1 MKTRNILLNEISEIL
16 DLKLIGRNYNI
27 NGLNLCNK
35 NSVHDSII
43 SYITSNK
50 YIKYIRQNPL
60 VKAVIL
66 TQDMYDLMKEEFE
79 DLSFFITD
87 YPEEIFYDLHSYLCN
102 LDTFYEQF
110 NFEKIIGNNCSI
122 HGSAILEEGIE
133 IGNNVRIG
141 QNTVIKKGSII
152 EDNVTIGCG
161 SIIGS
166 EGFQLISD
174 HLGNNKLIK
183 HVGGCHIRKNV
194 SIGDNTT
201 ICNSLF
207 ENTTVIGYNT
217 KIDNLVHVAHNC
229 IIGYNC
235 VLTAGVILSGSTF
248 IGNNVWI
255 APNATISNHVT
266 LEDNTFIGIGSVVLK
281 KIKERSRVF
290 GNPAK
295 EI

>member
-1 MKTRNILLNEISEIL
+1 MEKRNISLNEISRIL
-16 DLKLIGRNYNI
+16 ELKLIGKNYCI

-35 NSVHDSII
+35 NSIHNSII

-50 YIKYIRQNPL
+50 YIRYIRQNPL
-60 VKAVIL
+60 VKALIL
-66 TQDMYDLMKEEFE
+66 TQEMYDLMNEEFT

-87 YPEEIFYDLHSYLCN
+87 YPEETFYDLHAYLCN
-102 LDTFYEQF
+102 LNIFYEQF
-110 NFEKIIGNNCSI
+110 NFEKTIGDNCLI
-122 HGSAILEEGIE
+122 HESAILENGIE

-141 QNTVIKKGSII
+141 QNTVIKKGTII
-152 EDNVTIGCG
+152 EDNVKIGCG

-174 HLGNNKLIK
+174 HSGNNKLIK
-183 HVGGCHIRKNV
+183 HIGGCHIRKNV

-207 ENTTVIGYNT
+207 ENTTVIGFNT

-229 IIGYNC
+229 IIGDNC
-235 VLTAGVILSGSTF
+235 VLTAGVILSGSTL

-255 APNATISNHVT
+255 APNSTISNHVI
-266 LEDNTFIGIGSVVLK
+266 LENNSFIGIGSVVLK
-281 KIKERSRVF
+281 KIKERSKVF